1 MISTADSKMDEISQQ
16 LRPIHKIMTR
26 IYIWREKSSD
36 KDIQDAYTSLQNLKL
51 PIQNLHHTVQELVN
65 PLTEPYATKCLEK
78 LSIIEKLLQATLDK
92 LDQRNYLEACSTWGN
107 VESVFVIDVEHY
119 LKIIKRLK
127 EIPENED
134 LIAIDLT
141 ISSHDSDDMRLLN
154 QLNMYKSA
162 NKADVIAKDTG
173 TAFLG
178 GGFIWAATTIA
189 VGANILTIIKF
200 LGKWW
205 RNQKKRGKPSVASPN
220 KKSAK
225 IVLRTKAGKITIEDL
240 SEESIRK
247 LVEIFLEKA

>member
-16 LRPIHKIMTR
+16 FSQIHKIMTR
-26 IYIWREKSSD
+26 MYIWREKSSN
-36 KDIQDAYTSLQNLKL
+36 KDIQDACTSLENLKL
-51 PIQNLHHTVQELVN
+51 PIQNLHHTVQELVD

-154 QLNMYKSA
+154 QLKSA
-162 NKADVIAKDTG
+162 NKADVIVRDTG
-173 TAFLG
+173 TVFLG

-200 LGKWW
+200 LRKWW
-205 RNQKKRGKPSVASPN
+205 RNQKKRGKPSVASPS